1 MQTKAEWLKKLS
13 PEQFHV
19 CWEKGTERPFTGA
32 LLHNRK
38 TGVYQCVCCDAPLFT
53 SSAKF
58 DSGCGWP
65 SFDKAIENAITY
77 IEDTSHGMRRVE
89 ITCKGC
95 GSHLGHVF
103 PDGPTETKQRYCVNS
118 LSLSFEEQ
126 PKAE

>member
-65 SFDKAIENAITY
+65 SFDKALENAITY
-77 IEDTSHGMRRVE
+77 TEDTSHGMRRVE

>member
-77 IEDTSHGMRRVE
+77 TEDTSHGMRRVE